1 MSATH
6 EPMRILIISPW
17 EPWPLDHGG
26 RLRLHH
32 VMSELSRGNKLT
44 LAMPS
49 APLHGPQVTPIADV
63 AVMCGPNAAPH
74 PAKRLATR
82 MAGRHFGRDDRIA
95 SWLDQ
100 NATPSR
106 FDVALCCGPHLG
118 QYIEYAHVPVVWD
131 VADDLVLYTQRAARY
146 AGVRRWPL
154 AARNVLLYGLYQ
166 RSVARRA
173 AATVFVSSVDARS
186 AARWTGSARIE
197 TVTAGVDLEYFRGN
211 GCAPEPGTVVF
222 VGALDF
228 PPNVDAVTH
237 FAEKTWPAIHAA
249 DDKRRLSVVGRR
261 PTAAVRAL
269 SSLPGVRVIGDVE
282 DVRPYL
288 ARAAAVVAPTRLGGG
303 VKNKI
308 LEGCSM
314 RRPVVASERA
324 LGGLTARP
332 GVDVLMAGCKAEWI
346 LAVSRIL
353 EDPAF
358 ARRIAES
365 GHDWVS
371 REHRWADVAARMGT
385 ILRSVRLKGRH
396 PVGKREAA
404 CR

>member
-1 MSATH
+1 MSTTH
-6 EPMRILIISPW
+6 DPMRILVIAPW

-26 RLRLHH
+26 RLRLYH
-32 VMSELSRGNKLT
+32 VMSELSRGNELT
-44 LAMPS
+44 LAIPS
-49 APLHGPQVTPIADV
+49 NPLHGPQMAPIAHV
-63 AVMCGPNAAPH
+63 AAMCGRRDEPY

-82 MAGRHFGRDDRIA
+82 MAARHFGRDDRIA
-95 SWLDQ
+95 KWLDQ

-106 FDVALCCGPHLG
+106 FEVALCFGPNLG
-118 QYIEYAHVPVVWD
+118 QYIEYVHIPVVWD
-131 VADDLVLYTQRAARY
+131 VVDDLVLYTLRAAQY
-146 AGVRRWPL
+146 AGVRRWPT
-154 AARNVLLYGLYQ
+154 AARNALLYGLYQ

-173 AATVFVSSVDARS
+173 AATVFASSVDVRS
-186 AARWTGSARIE
+186 AARWIGSARVE
-197 TVTAGVDLEYFRGN
+197 TVTNGVDLEYFRGN
-211 GCAPEPGTVVF
+211 GDVPAAGTVVF

-228 PPNVDAVTH
+228 PPNVDAVTY
-237 FAEKTWPAIHAA
+237 FAERIWPAIHAA

-288 ARAAAVVAPTRLGGG
+288 ARAAAVVVPTRGGGG

-324 LGGLTARP
+324 LGGLSARP
-332 GVDVLMAGCKAEWI
+332 GVDVLSAGCRAEWI
-346 LAVSRIL
+346 PAVSRIL

-358 ARRIAES
+358 ARGIAES
-365 GHDWVS
+365 GHEWVS
-371 REHRWADVAARMGT
+371 REHRWDKVGARMGA
-385 ILRSVRLKGRH
+385 ILWSVRRKGRH
-396 PVGKREAA
+396 QVAKREAA